1 MISKEDIFNEQIKEN
16 ELSVEFQ
23 YFKLFFSDEII
34 ELFSKASNEYYRQSL
49 IDKYGTDYE
58 NKILQLCSKQRN
70 KLYEYFY
77 ITRGIRKYDILLY
90 IGIKIY
96 MGLHRYPNLKSY
108 WSKFYT
114 GPYDF
119 NKIIPRTYYDLLAHA
134 LHFPETDESEK
145 KKESESSIERF
156 EFEHNADPRHKIQ
169 FFLYKL
175 SQNFQKYYELGE
187 NITIDESLVIFHGKS
202 AMKFYIPM
210 KPHKWGFK
218 IHLLCDSD
226 TNYLYNMLFDPGRAG
241 KDFIN
246 NEGCD
251 SLSESIVLKLLE
263 PINDKKKRNIFFDG
277 WYSSIGLMRKLT
289 KLGFLN
295 TTVLRSTS
303 KELPEKIKKEGYD
316 KAYSENILIQKY
328 EGRKTIYFAT
338 NYKINIEELRNIYNI
353 KNRAVDTFDHYLQLT
368 SIQRRTVK
376 WYKKIFLFGIEAAI
390 INSKL
395 LYELKTGKRT
405 TSSKFKEKLVIQIFD
420 FLESKKVI

>member
-1 MISKEDIFNEQIKEN
+1 
-16 ELSVEFQ
+16 
-23 YFKLFFSDEII
+23 
-34 ELFSKASNEYYRQSL
+34 
-49 IDKYGTDYE
+49 
-58 NKILQLCSKQRN
+58 
-70 KLYEYFY
+70 
-77 ITRGIRKYDILLY
+77 
-90 IGIKIY
+90 
-96 MGLHRYPNLKSY
+96 
-108 WSKFYT
+108 
-114 GPYDF
+114 
-119 NKIIPRTYYDLLAHA
+119 
-134 LHFPETDESEK
+134 
-145 KKESESSIERF
+145 
-156 EFEHNADPRHKIQ
+156 
-169 FFLYKL
+169 
-175 SQNFQKYYELGE
+175 
-187 NITIDESLVIFHGKS
+187 
-202 AMKFYIPM
+202 M

-226 TNYLYNMLFDPGRAG
+226 TNYLYNMLFDPGRVG

-246 NEGCD
+246 NKECD

-277 WYSSIGLMRKLT
+277 WYSSISLMRKLT

-316 KAYSENILIQKY
+316 KAYNENILIQKY

-395 LYELKTGKRT
+395 LYELKTGKKT